1 MKQRRSAL
9 HLPKSA
15 GEPGWVEDVLRYWFD
30 EIPPKAWFVRD
41 AAVDAEIGVRFA
53 GLHTTLAGES
63 IRDVTRES
71 RIELARIIVLDQFP
85 RNLYRGSPA
94 AFATDAQALAA
105 AHAAVAAGLDR
116 ALDGNGRLF
125 LYLPFEHSEQAAD
138 QIRSVELIS
147 AIDDPEYTRYAQAH
161 KNIID
166 RFGRYP
172 HRNHVLGR
180 ASTPEEIDFLTQPGS
195 SF

>member
-1 MKQRRSAL
+1 MTSGRAARQ
-9 HLPKSA
+9 LPKSL
-15 GEPGWVEDVLRYWFD
+15 GEPSWVEDVLNFWFD
-30 EIPPKAWFVRD
+30 GIQPKAWFVRD
-41 AAVDAEIGVRFA
+41 AAVDAEIGLRFA
-53 GLHTTLAGES
+53 DLHTTLAGES
-63 IRDVTRES
+63 IHGTTRDC
-71 RIELARIIVLDQFP
+71 RIELARVIALDQFP
-85 RNLYRGSPA
+85 RNIYRGTSA
-94 AFATDAQALAA
+94 AFATDAQALATA
-105 AHAAVAAGLDR
+105 RAAVAAGLDQV
-116 ALDGNGRLF
+116 LDGNGRLF

-147 AIDDPEYTRYAQAH
+147 AIVDPEYTRYAQAH

-172 HRNHVLGR
+172 HRNQLLGR